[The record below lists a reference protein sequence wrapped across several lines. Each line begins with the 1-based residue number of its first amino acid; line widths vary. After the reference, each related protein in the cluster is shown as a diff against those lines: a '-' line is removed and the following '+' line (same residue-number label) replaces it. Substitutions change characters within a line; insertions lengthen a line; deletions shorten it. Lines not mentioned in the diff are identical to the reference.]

1 MTGQVEQVVE
11 QADDWVEVGAETVEV
26 AEVDEQPDADHSEE
40 TTEES
45 EETLLIGDDEVSPA
59 SDADEGSSEEDSL
72 PEDAPNWAKDL
83 RQKYKEAAREL
94 KQLKA
99 EKTQAP
105 KAEFVPDV
113 FNEPMPDLEDSDV
126 DYDKEKLAKKMAS
139 YLERKNQHEA
149 KQAQAKA
156 EQEKLV
162 EQYQVKLSDYNERKQ
177 KVAAKF
183 PDFAKAEQKV
193 IDSVPI
199 AAQNALLMYA
209 DSPEL
214 IVLAAGRSS
223 EIRAKLASLA
233 NDPVALGV
241 EIGKLSKMVKAAPKA
256 KAVVTPTPQIKAG
269 STKPVSADE
278 SRFKNMFPDA
288 IIR

>member
-1 MTGQVEQVVE
+1 MTEQVEQVVE

-26 AEVDEQPDADHSEE
+26 AEVDEQPDADHGEK

-59 SDADEGSSEEDSL
+59 SDAEGSSEEDNL

-105 KAEFVPDV
+105 KVEFVPDV
-113 FNEPMPDLEDSDV
+113 FSEPMPDWEDKDV
-126 DYDKEKLAKKMAS
+126 DYDKERLQAKMAAWT
-139 YLERKNQHEA
+139 ERKNQHEA

-162 EQYQVKLSDYNERKQ
+162 EQYQVKLNDYNERKQ

-214 IVLAAGRSS
+214 IVLAAGRSA